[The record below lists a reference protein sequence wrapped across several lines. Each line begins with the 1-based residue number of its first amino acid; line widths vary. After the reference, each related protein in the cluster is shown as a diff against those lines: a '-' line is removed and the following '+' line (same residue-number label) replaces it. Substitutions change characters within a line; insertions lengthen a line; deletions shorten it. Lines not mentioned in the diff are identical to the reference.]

1 MYKITLIKDGVSS
14 DITDMVGEISWSE
27 DMDSVGLSL
36 SFSVPDSE
44 ERYIPQLLIMAGDII
59 SVSNDEG
66 ELIKAVVVSVTRN
79 FPKRNVKAYDFGFYL
94 NKNDIVIQFKDKSVS
109 DCLRELF
116 GKVNIPVGEICDMPA
131 KVNGVYIKNVNEV
144 IKELIEIQQ
153 GNDGKKYYYEL
164 RGDKIFVFQLPEEP
178 IEYIFK
184 PAVNVAAFDVTQRD
198 AHSRGQYTHSIENM
212 KNRVTAIINSKTT
225 GNMPAV
231 EFTVSDDEN
240 IKKYGL
246 LSENYSVNSED
257 LDNIKSLAK
266 NELTDK
272 NKLKREL
279 TMDFIGHDSARPGR
293 VMHIIDDFLGIDDF
307 FRIQSVNHKV
317 NGDIHTMSCT
327 LNFLKENTSSN
338 FTESKV
344 IQREDVSSSGNGSAV
359 SSGGFGKLS
368 SILNAQVG
376 KPYVWGAEGPDSFDC
391 SGLVCYAFNQ
401 SGVKS
406 IGRTTAQGYYNM
418 CTKISASNRQPGD
431 LVFWADNGKVYHVGV
446 YIGDGIQK
454 FCPTCKTRPT
464 DDPTSFGFR
473 MINAE
478 NPNVGVRKTK
488 LWSNVYAYGRL

>member
-1 MYKITLIKDGVSS
+1 MYKVNLLKDGVSS

-44 ERYIPQLLIMAGDII
+44 ERYVPRLLIMAGDII
-59 SVSNDEG
+59 SVSNDKE

-79 FPKRNVKAYDFGFYL
+79 FPKRNVRAYDFGFYL
-94 NKNDIVIQFKDKSVS
+94 NKNDVVIQFKDKSVS
-109 DCLRELF
+109 DCLKELF
-116 GKVNIPVGEICDMPA
+116 GKVNIPIGEICDMPA

-153 GNDGKKYYYEL
+153 GNDSKKYYYEL
-164 RGDKIFVFQLPEEP
+164 RGDKIYVFQLPEEP

-327 LNFLKENTSSN
+327 LNFLKENASSN
-338 FTESKV
+338 FTESKF
-344 IQREDVSSSGNGSAV
+344 IQREDVSKSESGGSAV
-359 SSGGFGKLS
+359 SSGDIGKLS
-368 SILNAQVG
+368 SVLNAQVG

-406 IGRTTAQGYYNM
+406 VGRTTAQGYYNM

-431 LVFWADNGKVYHVGV
+431 LVFWADNSKVYHVGV
-446 YIGDGIQK
+446 YIGEGM
-454 FCPTCKTRPT
+454 
-464 DDPTSFGFR
+464 
-473 MINAE
+473 MINSE